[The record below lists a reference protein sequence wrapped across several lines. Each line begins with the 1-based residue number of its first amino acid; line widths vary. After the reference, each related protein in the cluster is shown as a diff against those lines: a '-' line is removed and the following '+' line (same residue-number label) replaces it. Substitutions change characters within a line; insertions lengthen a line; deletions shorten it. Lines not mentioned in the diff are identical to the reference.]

1 MHAPIFT
8 VNFRE
13 ATYIMHPNSERTNGD
28 ELWHSFKNGNRN
40 AFESIYK
47 TNVKSLLNYGY
58 RVTSD
63 RTLIEDSIQDLFFE
77 LWQNR
82 ARISET
88 TSVKFYLF
96 QALRY
101 KICRNIK
108 YNHRELRDIE
118 TRSEDFNYPSHESCI
133 IGIEVQ
139 SMQMDHLKN
148 LINKLPQRQQEAI
161 NLRYYHD
168 FSNEEVARLMGVNYQ
183 SACKFIYSA
192 LKRLKLNL
200 SVSVTS
206 FLFFLIFF

>member
-1 MHAPIFT
+1 MRL
-8 VNFRE
+8 NLE
-13 ATYIMHPNSERTNGD
+13 KNNGD
-28 ELWHSFKNGNRN
+28 ELWHSFKNGNKT

-47 TNVKSLLNYGY
+47 NNVKSLLNYGY

-82 ARISET
+82 ERISET

-108 YNHRELRDIE
+108 YNHLELRDIE
-118 TRSEDFNYPSHESCI
+118 IGSEEFNYPSHESCI

-148 LINKLPQRQQEAI
+148 LINKLPHRQQEAI
-161 NLRYYHD
+161 NLRYYHN

-206 FLFFLIFF
+206 FLFFLIFI

>member
-1 MHAPIFT
+1 M
-8 VNFRE
+8 R
-13 ATYIMHPNSERTNGD
+13 PNLNNGD
-28 ELWHSFKNGNRN
+28 ELWHSFKNGNKN

-47 TNVKSLLNYGY
+47 NNVKSLLNYGY

-82 ARISET
+82 ERISET
-88 TSVKFYLF
+88 SSIKFYLF

-108 YNHRELRDIE
+108 CSQRELTDIE
-118 TRSEDFNYPSHESCI
+118 AQPEEFNYPSHESCI

-206 FLFFLIFF
+206 FLFFIIFI